1 MSLTFAEKVKSIG
14 SLPYEKYSSVSSR
27 EKLVVYAM
35 SYLEEIGIP
44 LNFNNICV
52 ATFRLFPEKFY
63 FSEDFKEYPHIE
75 MLNRTILHLRPV
87 ERNYATGSVKT
98 DYALTTIGREI
109 AKQVKTDIEVGVHN
123 VAPKQV
129 MDSHKKTSG
138 NDLRNL
144 RSSLLFGKWV
154 EGTSLDDMEI
164 WDFFGVTPFTQV
176 DKVKKYISEVS
187 VYAKSVSDD
196 EAVKFLSNLK
206 SKIE

>member
-1 MSLTFAEKVKSIG
+1 MTFSEMVKSIKA
-14 SLPYEKYSSVSSR
+14 LPYEKYSLVSSR

-35 SYLEEIGIP
+35 SYLEEIGVP

-98 DYALTTIGREI
+98 DYALTPIGREV
-109 AKQVKTDIEVGVHN
+109 AMQVRADIKTGSQN

-144 RSSLLFGKWV
+144 RNSLLFNKWAEDV
-154 EGTSLDDMEI
+154 SLDDMEI
-164 WDFFGVTPFTQV
+164 WDFFGVTPFTQT
-176 DKVKKYISEVS
+176 DKVRKYISEVS
-187 VYAKSVSDD
+187 AYAKSVSDD
-196 EAVKFLSNLK
+196 KAVRFLSNLK
-206 SKIE
+206 SRIE